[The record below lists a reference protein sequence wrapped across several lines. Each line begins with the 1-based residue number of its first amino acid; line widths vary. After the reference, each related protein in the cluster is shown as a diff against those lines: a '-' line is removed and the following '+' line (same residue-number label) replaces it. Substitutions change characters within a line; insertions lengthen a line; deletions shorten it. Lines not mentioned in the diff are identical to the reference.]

1 MKDSTKPSRSKK
13 AEGRGLDGE
22 GSSVGPGLRD
32 SGAGRGK
39 PEGAA
44 GADGKKPKAS
54 DGATGTEA
62 KASKGKAQP
71 TRAQAKT
78 KAQAKAKTKT
88 ETETET
94 ETEAST
100 KGNGADGARRDA
112 QAAAVAADDQELV
125 TLRLYVA
132 GQTPRSLAALANL
145 RKVCDE
151 YLAPR
156 YKIELEIVDLL
167 EKPQLAQADQI
178 FAIPTLVRKLPSPIK
193 RIIGDLSN
201 TERVLI
207 GLDIHGGK

>member
-1 MKDSTKPSRSKK
+1 MKDSTKPSRTKK
-13 AEGRGLDGE
+13 ADGRGLDGE
-22 GSSVGPGLRD
+22 GSAVGSGLRGN
-32 SGAGRGK
+32 GATRGK

-44 GADGKKPKAS
+44 SGDGKEPKAP
-54 DGATGTEA
+54 DGGAGDAAGGARRTSKTEA
-62 KASKGKAQP
+62 PGKLTAKAQKS
-71 TRAQAKT
+71 KT
-78 KAQAKAKTKT
+78 KAPADGA
-88 ETETET
+88 
-94 ETEAST
+94 
-100 KGNGADGARRDA
+100 GGADGARET
-112 QAAAVAADDQELV
+112 AAATSSPADDQELV

-156 YKIELEIVDLL
+156 YKIELEIVDLM

>member
-1 MKDSTKPSRSKK
+1 MKDSTKPSRTKK
-13 AEGRGLDGE
+13 ADGRGLDGK
-22 GSSVGPGLRD
+22 GSAVGPGPKDGVTTR
-32 SGAGRGK
+32 GRTQA
-39 PEGAA
+39 AA
-44 GADGKKPKAS
+44 GDDGKKPKAPLEGKKPDGKAEPKATKARPDAKKARAHS
-54 DGATGTEA
+54 GGFEADGPDGPDGIDGA
-62 KASKGKAQP
+62 K
-71 TRAQAKT
+71 
-78 KAQAKAKTKT
+78 
-88 ETETET
+88 
-94 ETEAST
+94 
-100 KGNGADGARRDA
+100 
-112 QAAAVAADDQELV
+112 QAASPSSLGPAPVGDQELV

-145 RKVCDE
+145 RKVCDQ

-156 YKIELEIVDLL
+156 YKIELEIVDLM